1 MPLYKA
7 LLTILISTLLISG
20 SSALGLIYYQQIR
33 EKQRH
38 DPAYS
43 IVAIVQSTT
52 EAETLKTAYLAELLN
67 LSVDYP
73 TNLYDFNV
81 KDARALL
88 LKSSVIDDAHVFK
101 IFPGTIHVNYTLRH
115 PIAFLSD
122 RTNTA
127 LDAEG
132 VTFPFK
138 PFFTPKKLP
147 KIYLGISF
155 EELEERQQKNERLVL
170 ALNLLN
176 LAMTYCC
183 DGTLVLSQIDVSD
196 AWAPSAGQRQI
207 VLIFEER
214 VATVHLGKPF
224 MQSRMH
230 TLRLSAINYHEQLA
244 SYLQL
249 RSYLNLS
256 NKMRFSESKGLIID
270 LRLSELAFITPED

>member
-1 MPLYKA
+1 MSLYKA

-20 SSALGLIYYQQIR
+20 SSALGLLYYQQIR

-38 DPAYS
+38 DPAYN

-52 EAETLKTAYLAELLN
+52 DSEALKTAYLAELLN

-81 KDARALL
+81 SDASALL
-88 LKSSVIDDAHVFK
+88 LKSPVIDNVHVSK

-115 PIAFLSD
+115 PIAFLAD

-127 LDAEG
+127 LDVEG

-147 KIYLGISF
+147 KIYLGGS
-155 EELEERQQKNERLVL
+155 LEESEGMQQKNERLEL
-170 ALNLLN
+170 ALSLLN
-176 LAMTYCC
+176 LSTTYCC
-183 DGTLVLSQIDVSD
+183 DETLVLSQIDVSD
-196 AWAPSAGQRQI
+196 AWAPGAGQRQI

-214 VATVHLGKPF
+214 TATVVSGKPRS
-224 MQSRMH
+224 QSLMH
-230 TLRLSAINYHEQLA
+230 TLRLPAINYHEQLA
-244 SYLQL
+244 NYLQL
-249 RSYLNLS
+249 RSYLNIS
-256 NKMRFSESKGLIID
+256 NKTRFSEYKGLIID